1 MSVDQEGTG
10 EVSVDK
16 EGAGGMTGDKEGTDG
31 VSVVVRAL
39 LECL

>member
-1 MSVDQEGTG
+1 
-10 EVSVDK
+10 VSVDK